1 MGEFKID
8 VLYEGNNNEIVIIQ
22 PRGYIDAITYTDVE
36 ETIANQLAQKYYKII
51 INLAQCEYVNSSG
64 WGVFIREIK
73 EIRKNNGD
81 LVLVNML
88 PDVYMVY
95 DTMEF
100 SKILKSLASLQEGI
114 SYFCSDED

>member
-1 MGEFKID
+1 MAEFKID
-8 VLYEGNNNEIVIIQ
+8 ISYEGDSNDIVIVQ
-22 PRGYIDAITYTDVE
+22 PYGDIDSTTYTAVE
-36 ETIANQLAQKYYKII
+36 NTILNQLAQKYYKII
-51 INLAQCEYVNSSG
+51 VNLAKCEYVNSSG

-81 LVLVNML
+81 LVLVNMP

-100 SKILKSLASLQEGI
+100 SKILKSLTSIQEGI
-114 SYFCSDED
+114 SYFCSNKD